1 MVTPML
7 QDLLAVS
14 VPKNRPPRSSY
25 TDLLLATET
34 RHQNGAISMSMQALQ
49 DFQSAARENGFVE
62 TGESE
67 SGSALWFR
75 NSTPDA
81 GSQVHK
87 RLCLDSLT
95 NSATIFWE
103 TVPAKLNSMTFRS
116 ASALR
121 AWLALK
127 IGITT

>member
-1 MVTPML
+1 MT
-7 QDLLAVS
+7 
-14 VPKNRPPRSSY
+14 
-25 TDLLLATET
+25 
-34 RHQNGAISMSMQALQ
+34 MQALQ
-49 DFQSAARENGFVE
+49 DFQTVARENGFVE
-62 TGESE
+62 AGESE

-75 NSTPDA
+75 NATPDA

-103 TVPAKLNSMTFRS
+103 SVPVKLNSLTFRS

-121 AWLALK
+121 AWLELK
-127 IGITT
+127 VGSLA

>member
-1 MVTPML
+1 
-7 QDLLAVS
+7 
-14 VPKNRPPRSSY
+14 
-25 TDLLLATET
+25 
-34 RHQNGAISMSMQALQ
+34 MSMQALQ
-49 DFQSAARENGFVE
+49 DFQCAARENGFVE
-62 TGESE
+62 AGESE

-75 NSTPDA
+75 KSTPDV

-95 NSATIFWE
+95 NSATVFWE

-127 IGITT
+127 IGNTA

>member
-1 MVTPML
+1 
-7 QDLLAVS
+7 
-14 VPKNRPPRSSY
+14 
-25 TDLLLATET
+25 
-34 RHQNGAISMSMQALQ
+34 MSMLTLQ

-62 TGESE
+62 SGESE

-95 NSATIFWE
+95 KSATIFWE
-103 TVPAKLNSMTFRS
+103 TVPAKLNSMTFRT

-127 IGITT
+127 IGNPA